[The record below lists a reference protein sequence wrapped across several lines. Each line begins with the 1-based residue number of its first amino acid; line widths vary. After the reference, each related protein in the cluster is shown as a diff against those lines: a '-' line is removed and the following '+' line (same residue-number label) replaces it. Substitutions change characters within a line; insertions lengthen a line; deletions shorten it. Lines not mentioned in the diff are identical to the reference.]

1 MQFHDPSAGGD
12 AAEPGS
18 VGFGLNQEFEL
29 RLDNLGPGNFVDQN
43 NIYTRSYNILDMG
56 RLK

>member
-1 MQFHDPSAGGD
+1 MRFHDPNAGGD

-43 NIYTRSYNILDMG
+43 NIYTRSYMLDMG